1 MSNGWAWLHL
11 KLRVDCG
18 NLCWMTLH
26 LLEAFQNQDFLPDS
40 ALGSNMGVA
49 YHWNYCSHAHVLPW
63 EVCEI
68 VVIAFDMWMVT
79 REMGQWAW
87 LLLRRGWT
95 PNHPPRPLTYDGS
108 NLGVGP
114 FLILIVVSLKT
125 DNRKGSILNHCCQ
138 VISVVILNPCHA
150 HLDQG
155 GGGHRV

>member
-1 MSNGWAWLHL
+1 
-11 KLRVDCG
+11 
-18 NLCWMTLH
+18 MTLH
-26 LLEAFQNQDFLPDS
+26 LLDIQNLDFLPNS

-49 YHWNYCSHAHVLPW
+49 YHWNYYSHAHVPW

-87 LLLRRGWT
+87 LLLLTGWT

-108 NLGVGP
+108 NWGAGP

-125 DNRKGSILNHCCQ
+125 DIRTGSILNHCCQ
-138 VISVVILNPCHA
+138 VISGVILNPCHA